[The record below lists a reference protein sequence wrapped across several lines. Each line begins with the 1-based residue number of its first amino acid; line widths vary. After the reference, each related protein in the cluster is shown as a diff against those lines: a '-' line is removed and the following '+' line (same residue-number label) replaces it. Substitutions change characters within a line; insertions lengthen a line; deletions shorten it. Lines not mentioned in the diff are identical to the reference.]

1 MIADVSKESTAFIC
15 RGRAFL
21 EDPEPPPNITAPE
34 ARAAHPILFN
44 GAGPDRPPGD
54 ICSRGGPLK
63 SKSVVVV
70 VVVVAAAAAAAAAVA
85 AVLLI
90 STGALQLALDFF
102 QSSVPKCTLVFSE
115 F

>member
-1 MIADVSKESTAFIC
+1 MIADVSKESTAFIF
-15 RGRAFL
+15 RGRAVL

-34 ARAAHPILFN
+34 ARSAHPILFN

-54 ICSRGGPLK
+54 VCSRGGPLK

-70 VVVVAAAAAAAAAVA
+70 VVVVVVA

-90 STGALQLALDFF
+90 STGALQLALGFF
-102 QSSVPKCTLVFSE
+102 
-115 F
+115 